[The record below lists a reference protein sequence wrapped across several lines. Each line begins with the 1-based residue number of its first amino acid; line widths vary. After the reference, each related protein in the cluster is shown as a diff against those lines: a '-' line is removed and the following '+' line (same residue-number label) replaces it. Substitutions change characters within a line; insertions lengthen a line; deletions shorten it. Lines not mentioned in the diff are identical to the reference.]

1 MKKKR
6 IIVLAVFIVF
16 CLLAVYVSKDHLLSV
31 LFKAQEE
38 FPGLK
43 PEMTAESFIDDE
55 NTDKDTIRSGIDYVS
70 YHDQYKELGTQI
82 TAEGVQAKMLLSNLK
97 ELQKRDGSLDAKRVI
112 EFQDSTVMNDSLLQW
127 TVEDVFVTDQYDA
140 LSIDD
145 ANWNGLEYFEPYM
158 QDEHTPK
165 EGWTYLVVDVNIQNA
180 GCDLSDFTGY
190 GYAVSYAFMDEEG
203 ELYYMDNIVLYHS
216 HQPGPTEQYA
226 LHHYDFKHGDSFEN
240 RYVLMCPMDMP
251 DNCKMYLIINPSG
264 NSVKAPEDSAMVS
277 LEEFLS

>member
-31 LFKAQEE
+31 LFKAQEDI
-38 FPGLK
+38 PGLK
-43 PEMTAESFIDDE
+43 PQMSAELFIDDGNAGE
-55 NTDKDTIRSGIDYVS
+55 ETISSGIDYVS
-70 YHDQYKELGTQI
+70 YHDQYNELSGQI

-97 ELQKRDGSLDAKRVI
+97 ELQKRDGSLDAGRII
-112 EFQDSTVMNDSLLQW
+112 EFQDTSVMNDSLLQW
-127 TVEDVFVTDQYDA
+127 TVENVFVTDQYDA

-145 ANWNGLEYFEPYM
+145 TKWGGLEYFEPYM

-165 EGWTYLVVDVNIQNA
+165 EGWTYLVVDVNIRND
-180 GCDLSDFTGY
+180 GCDLSDYTGY
-190 GYAVSYAFMDEEG
+190 GYAAAYAFMDEAG
-203 ELYYMDNIVLYHS
+203 ELYYMDNTVLYHS
-216 HQPGPTEQYA
+216 HQPGPTEQTA
-226 LHHYDFKHGDSFEN
+226 LHQYDFKHGESFEN

-251 DNCKMYLIINPSG
+251 DNCKMYLVINPNG

-277 LEEFLS
+277 LESFLQ

>member
-1 MKKKR
+1 M
-6 IIVLAVFIVF
+6 VLAVFIVV

-31 LFKAQEE
+31 LFKAQEDI
-38 FPGLK
+38 PGLK
-43 PEMTAESFIDDE
+43 PQMSAESFIDDE
-55 NTDKDTIRSGIDYVS
+55 NTDKDTISSGIDYVS
-70 YHDQYKELGTQI
+70 YHDQYNELSGQI

-97 ELQKRDGSLDAKRVI
+97 ELQKRDGSLDAGRVI
-112 EFQDSTVMNDSLLQW
+112 EFQDTFVSDDSLLQW

-145 ANWNGLEYFEPYM
+145 TNWSGLLYYEPYM

-180 GCDLSDFTGY
+180 GCDLSDYAGY
-190 GYAVSYAFMDEEG
+190 GYAVSYAFMDEAG
-203 ELYYMDNIVLYHS
+203 ELYYMDNAVLYHS
-216 HQPGPTEQYA
+216 HQPGPTEQTA
-226 LHHYDFKHGDSFEN
+226 LHQYDFKHGESFEN

-251 DNCKMYLIINPSG
+251 DNCKMYLIINPNG

-277 LEEFLS
+277 LESFLQ